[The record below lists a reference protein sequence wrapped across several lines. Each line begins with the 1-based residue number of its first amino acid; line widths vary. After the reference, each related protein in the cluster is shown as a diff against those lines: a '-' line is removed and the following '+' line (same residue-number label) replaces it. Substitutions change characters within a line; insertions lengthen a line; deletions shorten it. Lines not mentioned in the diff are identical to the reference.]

1 MESSTNGVHYWTL
14 PRNHH
19 GTLKKATGMIDT
31 TDMYSAASQY
41 AMVTVTLRETLGK
54 EDVLFYNWGKMKAC
68 VLPHVF
74 LIRLI

>member
-54 EDVLFYNWGKMKAC
+54 EMSFFTIGG
-68 VLPHVF
+68 
-74 LIRLI
+74 R